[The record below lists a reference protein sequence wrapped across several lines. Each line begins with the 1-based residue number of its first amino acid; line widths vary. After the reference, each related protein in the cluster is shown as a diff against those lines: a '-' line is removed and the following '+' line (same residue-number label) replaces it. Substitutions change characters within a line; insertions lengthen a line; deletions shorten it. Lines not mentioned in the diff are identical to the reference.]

1 MLQLQNLKAS
11 VDDKFILNGLNLK
24 IKSGEGIKNDKGYQI
39 IKAVFGEGPRDE
51 NRLGKGVVRQ
61 YGKVVEGFQISSCQ
75 FALHYFFEN
84 LKTLK
89 GFIKNVAECTKLGGY
104 FIATAYDGENVF
116 KLLKNKEVDDGVSIY
131 EDEDKI
137 WEIRKRYNL
146 NSFENDSSCLG
157 YKIDV
162 FQESINQ
169 LTPEYLVNYTYFNQ
183 VMENFGFHQVSR
195 EDAQDMGL
203 PEGSGLFSDLYTNL
217 VDKNK
222 NTKDK
227 DYREAMNMNEF
238 EKQIS
243 FLNRYVVYKKIRIV
257 NTNKVILDEAEE
269 SEENIVQKEKD
280 ADIIDI
286 NDEDVIEEPEKEEI
300 TEQPKRKIRKL
311 SKKLI
316 IIDDP
321 SSGST

>member
-1 MLQLQNLKAS
+1 
-11 VDDKFILNGLNLK
+11 
-24 IKSGEGIKNDKGYQI
+24 
-39 IKAVFGEGPRDE
+39 
-51 NRLGKGVVRQ
+51 
-61 YGKVVEGFQISSCQ
+61 
-75 FALHYFFEN
+75 
-84 LKTLK
+84 
-89 GFIKNVAECTKLGGY
+89 
-104 FIATAYDGENVF
+104 
-116 KLLKNKEVDDGVSIY
+116 
-131 EDEDKI
+131 
-137 WEIRKRYNL
+137 
-146 NSFENDSSCLG
+146 
-157 YKIDV
+157 
-162 FQESINQ
+162 
-169 LTPEYLVNYTYFNQ
+169 
-183 VMENFGFHQVSR
+183 MENFGFHQVSR

-321 SSGST
+321 SSGSA